1 MRAKGTSWAGQTTN
15 LKPYNNQNNST
26 DNLQKNIQMIH
37 TDISASILARLSNLN
52 ENITRTD

>member
-15 LKPYNNQNNST
+15 LKPYKNQNNST